1 MRDYKWLHEFC
12 LNRFGSAK
20 ALEAMLPQ
28 PRSDAELRALSD
40 DRYLSLISL
49 RIFRAGLKHSLVDA
63 KWPAFEEVF
72 FGFDPEK
79 VVLMGA
85 ERLENLMQDARLI
98 RHLGKLKS
106 VPRNAQFILD
116 VRAGRLLGSPSSGA
130 ARHLD
135 PQGCGEC
142 STPAGDHMDGGGRK
156 NAGSVFESGSCL
168 PEGEGHQTGPAA
180 HFSFGALIAD
190 WPVSDIVGL
199 WKYLAKHGSQ
209 LGGLSAPRF
218 LRMVGK
224 DTFVPTDDMVAALK
238 AQGVID
244 KAPTSL
250 KDLAA
255 VQAAFNQWQAESG
268 RPLCQLSVM
277 LAHTVNH

>member
-1 MRDYKWLHEFC
+1 MRDYKWLNEYC
-12 LNRFGSAK
+12 LNRFGSVAE
-20 ALEAMLPQ
+20 LEARLPQ
-28 PRSDAELRALSD
+28 PRSAAELRELSD

-49 RIFRAGLKHSLVDA
+49 RVFRAGLKHSLVDA

-79 VVLMGA
+79 VVLMGG

-116 VRAGRLLGSPSSGA
+116 VRQEKG
-130 ARHLD
+130 
-135 PQGCGEC
+135 
-142 STPAGDHMDGGGRK
+142 
-156 NAGSVFESGSCL
+156 
-168 PEGEGHQTGPAA
+168 
-180 HFSFGALIAD
+180 SFGALIAD
-190 WPVSDIVGL
+190 WPVTDIVGL

-209 LGGLSAPRF
+209 LGGLSAPRL
-218 LRMVGK
+218 LRMIGK
-224 DTFVPTDDMVAALK
+224 DSFIPSEDMVAALK
-238 AQGVID
+238 AQGIID

-255 VQAAFNQWQAESG
+255 VQAAFNQWHAES
-268 RPLCQLSVM
+268 
-277 LAHTVNH
+277 

>member
-49 RIFRAGLKHSLVDA
+49 RIFCAGLKHSLVDA
-63 KWPAFEEVF
+63 KWPAFEQAF
-72 FGFDPEK
+72 FGFDPDK

-85 ERLENLMQDARLI
+85 ERLENLMQDTRLI

-116 VRAGRLLGSPSSGA
+116 VRREKG
-130 ARHLD
+130 
-135 PQGCGEC
+135 
-142 STPAGDHMDGGGRK
+142 
-156 NAGSVFESGSCL
+156 
-168 PEGEGHQTGPAA
+168 
-180 HFSFGALIAD
+180 SFGALIAD

-224 DTFVPTDDMVAALK
+224 DTFIPTDDMVAALK
-238 AQGVID
+238 AQKVID

>member
-1 MRDYKWLHEFC
+1 MRDYQWLHEYC
-12 LNRFGSAK
+12 LNRFGSGA
-20 ALEAMLPQ
+20 ALEARLPQ
-28 PRSDAELRALSD
+28 VKSDAELRALSD
-40 DRYLSLISL
+40 DRYLSTIAL
-49 RIFRAGLKHSLVDA
+49 RVFRAGLKHSLVDA
-63 KWPAFEEVF
+63 KWPAFEQVF

-85 ERLENLMQDARLI
+85 EHLERLMHDERLI

-116 VRAGRLLGSPSSGA
+116 V
-130 ARHLD
+130 AREK
-135 PQGCGEC
+135 G
-142 STPAGDHMDGGGRK
+142 
-156 NAGSVFESGSCL
+156 
-168 PEGEGHQTGPAA
+168 
-180 HFSFGALIAD
+180 SFGALIAE
-190 WPVSDIVGL
+190 WPVTDIVGL
-199 WKYLAKHGSQ
+199 WKFLAKRGSQ

-224 DTFVPTDDMVAALK
+224 DTFIPTDDMVAALK
-238 AQGVID
+238 AQEIID

-250 KDLAA
+250 KDLAL
-255 VQAAFNQWQAESG
+255 VQAAFNQWHQESG

>member
-1 MRDYKWLHEFC
+1 MHDYKWLHEFC

-20 ALEAMLPQ
+20 ALEAKLPQ
-28 PRSDAELRALSD
+28 PRSEAELRALSD

-116 VRAGRLLGSPSSGA
+116 V
-130 ARHLD
+130 AREH
-135 PQGCGEC
+135 G
-142 STPAGDHMDGGGRK
+142 
-156 NAGSVFESGSCL
+156 
-168 PEGEGHQTGPAA
+168 
-180 HFSFGALIAD
+180 SFGAWLAD
-190 WPVSDIVGL
+190 WPVQEIVGL
-199 WKYLAKHGSQ
+199 WRYLARNGSQ

-218 LRMVGK
+218 LRMAGK
-224 DTFVPTDDMVAALK
+224 DTFIPSNDVVAALK
-238 AQGVID
+238 ALKVID
-244 KAPTSL
+244 KAPTSQR
-250 KDLAA
+250 D
-255 VQAAFNQWQAESG
+255 QAAMQVQFNQWHEESG
-268 RPLCQLSVM
+268 RPMCQLSAM
-277 LAHTVNH
+277 LAFTVNH

>member
-1 MRDYKWLHEFC
+1 MRDYQWLNEYC
-12 LNRFGSAK
+12 LNRFGSAA

-28 PRSDAELRALSD
+28 PASADELRALSD
-40 DRYLSLISL
+40 DRYLSLLSL

-72 FGFDPEK
+72 FGFAPEK
-79 VVLMGA
+79 VVLMGG

-116 VRAGRLLGSPSSGA
+116 VRRE
-130 ARHLD
+130 R
-135 PQGCGEC
+135 
-142 STPAGDHMDGGGRK
+142 GG
-156 NAGSVFESGSCL
+156 
-168 PEGEGHQTGPAA
+168 
-180 HFSFGALIAD
+180 FGALIAD
-190 WPVSDIVGL
+190 WPVTDIVGL
-199 WKYLAKHGSQ
+199 WQYLAKHGSQ
-209 LGGLSAPRF
+209 LGGLSAPRL

-224 DTFVPTDDMVAALK
+224 DTFIPTNDMVAALK
-238 AQGVID
+238 AQGIVD
-244 KAPTSL
+244 KAPTSQ
-250 KDLAA
+250 KDRAA
-255 VQAAFNQWQAESG
+255 VQAAFNQWHAQSG

>member
-85 ERLENLMQDARLI
+85 ERLESLMQDARLI

-116 VRAGRLLGSPSSGA
+116 VRREKG
-130 ARHLD
+130 
-135 PQGCGEC
+135 
-142 STPAGDHMDGGGRK
+142 
-156 NAGSVFESGSCL
+156 
-168 PEGEGHQTGPAA
+168 
-180 HFSFGALIAD
+180 SFGALIAD

-199 WKYLAKHGSQ
+199 WKYLAKQGNQ

-238 AQGVID
+238 AQDVID

>member
-20 ALEAMLPQ
+20 ALEARLPQ

-116 VRAGRLLGSPSSGA
+116 VRALS
-130 ARHLD
+130 
-135 PQGCGEC
+135 
-142 STPAGDHMDGGGRK
+142 
-156 NAGSVFESGSCL
+156 
-168 PEGEGHQTGPAA
+168 
-180 HFSFGALIAD
+180 LIH
-190 WPVSDIVGL
+190 I
-199 WKYLAKHGSQ
+199 
-209 LGGLSAPRF
+209 
-218 LRMVGK
+218 
-224 DTFVPTDDMVAALK
+224 
-238 AQGVID
+238 
-244 KAPTSL
+244 
-250 KDLAA
+250 
-255 VQAAFNQWQAESG
+255 
-268 RPLCQLSVM
+268 
-277 LAHTVNH
+277 